1 MGESNLREQRIL
13 DAAAELITHYGFDK
27 TTVEEIAHAAGVSK
41 GAIYLHFKSKDALF
55 EKLLLRDTEMIGR
68 RFMELIDAD
77 PDGVTLFNMYRYAL
91 VLLDEAP
98 LLKAVYTHD
107 RRVLGDW
114 VHRMRDTPTYGQ
126 AMNIGADF
134 VHFGQQTGM
143 IRSDLDPE
151 AIAYLLRA
159 LRFGLLTMEEYT
171 PKGQT
176 PPPLAQLGDALAE
189 MVSNGLAP
197 RSTEID
203 QARVREALD
212 RMVEM
217 QRQVIQKMQNAQ
229 D

>member
-1 MGESNLREQRIL
+1 MGESNQRERRIL
-13 DAAAELITHYGFDK
+13 DAAADLITHYGFDK
-27 TTVEEIAHAAGVSK
+27 TTVDEIAHAAGVSK
-41 GAIYLHFKSKDALF
+41 GAIYLHFRSKDALF
-55 EKLLLRDTEMIGR
+55 EALLLRDAEMIGR

-98 LLKAVYTHD
+98 LLKAIYTRD

-114 VHRMRDTPTYGQ
+114 VHRMRDTPTYAQ
-126 AMNIGADF
+126 AMNLGADF
-134 VHFGQQTGM
+134 VRFAQQTGM

-176 PPPLAQLGDALAE
+176 PPPLAQIGDALAE

-197 RSTEID
+197 RDGESD
-203 QARVREALD
+203 QSKAREALD
-212 RMVEM
+212 QLVEL
-217 QRQVIQKMQNAQ
+217 QREVIQKMQNAQ